1 MHAGRSIDHD
11 GHLCINQQRAGPR
24 EHIAA
29 DRKEAVALGINA
41 GIDMIMDP
49 YDPEVCKDII
59 ASKVPDVKRLRQFR
73 IACGSESMMIDCTE
87 TKVWDTPDID

>member
-1 MHAGRSIDHD
+1 
-11 GHLCINQQRAGPR
+11 
-24 EHIAA
+24 
-29 DRKEAVALGINA
+29 
-41 GIDMIMDP
+41 MIMDP

-59 ASKVPDVKRLRQFR
+59 AIKRLRQFR